1 MNVNEQRISERAHK
15 LWDAA
20 GRPDGRSDEFWFAAK
35 AELEREEG
43 TEEANLSARV
53 PPHVEPARDELRADR
68 GKRES
73 NSRL

>member
-1 MNVNEQRISERAHK
+1 MNGNEQRISERAHK
-15 LWDAA
+15 LWDDA

-43 TEEANLSARV
+43 TGEGSLGAQSDVESSRDV
-53 PPHVEPARDELRADR
+53 PGADR
-68 GKRES
+68 LKKQP